1 MKNEVKSNHSVS
13 MNNLFIRSFQEW
25 SMDPAENKALR
36 TSADD
41 LIEVIRRHKKMSV
54 EDLAKVLRISLQSVQ
69 AMVDFLVEEKVLDI
83 EYKFTTPYVYL
94 NEGKTNEYKGVLG
107 RFSKEDFFSRAREK
121 GVTED
126 EITLLWKRYLAQN
139 LPLIR
144 QDFMTRAYAH
154 GASAEKA
161 EELWQKYLAYL

>member
-1 MKNEVKSNHSVS
+1 
-13 MNNLFIRSFQEW
+13 
-25 SMDPAENKALR
+25 MDITENKALR

-94 NEGKTNEYKGVLG
+94 NEGKKADQKGFG
-107 RFSKEDFFSRAREK
+107 GSFSKDEFFSKAREK

-126 EITLLWKRYLAQN
+126 EIASLWKRYLAQN
-139 LPLIR
+139 LPSIR
-144 QDFMTRAYAH
+144 QDFMTKAYAH
-154 GASAEKA
+154 GASAEHA

>member
-1 MKNEVKSNHSVS
+1 
-13 MNNLFIRSFQEW
+13 MNNLFIRSFRLMHMNEA
-25 SMDPAENKALR
+25 MDPTENKALR

-41 LIEVIRRHKKMSV
+41 LIEIIKRHKKMSV

-94 NEGKTNEYKGVLG
+94 NEGKGEGHKGLG
-107 RFSKEDFFSRAREK
+107 GAFSKEDFFNKAREK
-121 GVTED
+121 GVVEE
-126 EITLLWKRYLAQN
+126 EIVNLWKRYLAQN

-144 QDFMTRAYAH
+144 QDFMTKAYAH
-154 GASAEKA
+154 GASAEHA

>member
-1 MKNEVKSNHSVS
+1 
-13 MNNLFIRSFQEW
+13 MNKLFIRFSCKKA
-25 SMDPAENKALR
+25 MDIEENKALR

-41 LIEVIRRHKKMSV
+41 MVEIIKRHKKMSV
-54 EDLAKVLRISLQSVQ
+54 DDLAKMLRISAQSVQ

-94 NEGKTNEYKGVLG
+94 NEGKPSAHQGAPG
-107 RFSKEDFFSRAREK
+107 AFSKEEFFNKAREK

-126 EITLLWKRYLAQN
+126 EIIMLWKRYLASN
-139 LPLIR
+139 LPQIR
-144 QDFMTRAYAH
+144 QDFMTKAYAK